1 MMACEAENCTHRFC
15 TYCLTVHLG
24 VDTDQKEAGVWHCPT
39 CSGNCCCSG
48 PECNKP
54 HRHCKAFRYRQR
66 RAAAATLRV
75 SAANALVSLGFTLP
89 AGKGKNKLV
98 PTFDSGAHDHDK
110 AERPAK
116 RRESPLPGGPSEGG
130 DESEDR
136 LPRIGG
142 TCEDQERA
150 ANQGEFESGES
161 AVNLLASLGS
171 GRSPSPTVNTQTDT
185 SLTDGDRMKNDDA
198 QIVNTDPAPG
208 GSALE
213 QLALLASHLA
223 AVEPNGARSPP
234 LASAPQVWR
243 ARSEDSL
250 SAMSTLDTPRQSSE
264 VETPVKVVSNSK
276 MDIGELMTSPSSWVA
291 KAPSLVSVVSLAQT
305 AAPSPPTQSQ

>member
-130 DESEDR
+130 MSPKTVCRELEALVRTRSV
-136 LPRIGG
+136 LRI
-142 TCEDQERA
+142 RA
-150 ANQGEFESGES
+150 SSNP
-161 AVNLLASLGS
+161 ASL
-171 GRSPSPTVNTQTDT
+171 P
-185 SLTDGDRMKNDDA
+185 
-198 QIVNTDPAPG
+198 
-208 GSALE
+208 
-213 QLALLASHLA
+213 
-223 AVEPNGARSPP
+223 
-234 LASAPQVWR
+234 
-243 ARSEDSL
+243 
-250 SAMSTLDTPRQSSE
+250 
-264 VETPVKVVSNSK
+264 
-276 MDIGELMTSPSSWVA
+276 
-291 KAPSLVSVVSLAQT
+291 
-305 AAPSPPTQSQ
+305 